1 MLNKRFKKKS
11 HANASR
17 ILVVYDKIKE
27 NIDQINKKKVFVEY
41 NKIDI
46 PNKNK
51 KTRFEIKGSVNLV
64 FVGRLIK
71 GKSLLNILNALRR
84 IKNVNLTVFGD
95 GPQRNRIEQFISHY
109 NLKKE

>member
-1 MLNKRFKKKS
+1 MLLGYWLSMIKLKKISTKL
-11 HANASR
+11 
-17 ILVVYDKIKE
+17 I
-27 NIDQINKKKVFVEY
+27 KKVFVEY

-109 NLKKE
+109 NLKKKSNY

>member
-1 MLNKRFKKKS
+1 MSFKEKIFFLLNKRFKKKS

-27 NIDQINKKKVFVEY
+27 NIDQINKKVFVEY

-46 PNKNK
+46 SNKNK
-51 KTRFEIKGSVNLV
+51 KTRFEIKRSVNLV

-71 GKSLLNILNALRR
+71 GKSR
-84 IKNVNLTVFGD
+84 
-95 GPQRNRIEQFISHY
+95 
-109 NLKKE
+109 